1 MAETI
6 PVCMMPSQSN
16 SMKFSWVKSGTQ
28 GVCGL
33 LSELKSTAPIRIA
46 TTVVPRIPNRIA
58 PRTCSTIRMA
68 ISSRPIITSWTLVFS
83 RLPI

>member
-1 MAETI
+1 MPARSAVPTSVPKVSNSSTKVKVAIADTI

-16 SMKFSWVKSGTQ
+16 SIKFSCVKSGTQ

-46 TTVVPRIPNRIA
+46 TSVVPRIPNRIA
-58 PRTCSTIRMA
+58 PRT
-68 ISSRPIITSWTLVFS
+68 
-83 RLPI
+83 